1 MDAYQKKEN
10 FFQSDIR
17 ARQIRDTEVNLEDF
31 SLRQTIYETNHGLEY
46 FLEYINSRDGDKLAG
61 FLRLR
66 LQDNFFDSELAKYEN
81 LKNLIDKTALIR
93 ELHVYGK
100 LKKIGEE
107 GDQAQHVGFGKK
119 LMLAAEKIAK
129 DNHYKKI
136 AVISGVG
143 VRKYYEK
150 LGYYLENTYMVK
162 YLHSESNSNI

>member
-1 MDAYQKKEN
+1 VDAYQKKEN

-31 SLRQTIYETNHGLEY
+31 SLRQTIYETNHGTEY
-46 FLEYINSRDGDKLAG
+46 FLEYINSQDGDKLAG
-61 FLRLR
+61 FARLR
-66 LQDNFFDSELAKYEN
+66 LQDIFFDSELAQYEN

-107 GDQAQHVGFGKK
+107 GNQVQHLGFGKK

-150 LGYYLENTYMVK
+150 LGFHLENTYMVK
-162 YLHSESNSNI
+162 YL